1 MALYW
6 SAISSIVILGNRPQ
20 NGANLGYAAPCDR
33 TSPLKPKAGL
43 NGPPAIELPTQA
55 KSRLEWAIRV
65 LSQMLGSALQRFGY
79 GRAASGEVRLQA
91 GESRVAC
98 VWRVVRVCAGTVQL
112 QE

>member
-55 KSRLEWAIRV
+55 KSRLEWAIPGAFSDAWFR
-65 LSQMLGSALQRFGY
+65 ST
-79 GRAASGEVRLQA
+79 EVW
-91 GESRVAC
+91 
-98 VWRVVRVCAGTVQL
+98 VWPGGFRRG
-112 QE
+112 